1 MKIWGKKIKCLHCNT
16 KFYDFKQKDTKCP
29 KCSKSQVVKSKA
41 YKKTD
46 QKKILDLFY
55 YEGNTKIFSEQNI
68 PLTIDEKI
76 KLKLGWYIIELIDKK
91 KKIVKSKNEIIF
103 LEKPPLNGLQQV
115 LAGFRLSLIHI

>member
-55 YEGNTKIFSEQNI
+55 YEGNTKIFSE
-68 PLTIDEKI
+68 
-76 KLKLGWYIIELIDKK
+76 
-91 KKIVKSKNEIIF
+91 
-103 LEKPPLNGLQQV
+103 
-115 LAGFRLSLIHI
+115 

>member
-46 QKKILDLFY
+46 QKKILDLCLVFLV
-55 YEGNTKIFSEQNI
+55 KLQ
-68 PLTIDEKI
+68 LTIEPDLTI
-76 KLKLGWYIIELIDKK
+76 
-91 KKIVKSKNEIIF
+91 
-103 LEKPPLNGLQQV
+103 
-115 LAGFRLSLIHI
+115 